1 MVERILLFQSKQICD
16 PRVNCTFM
24 RENVFNKHSETKK
37 SVWHLFLTTSLL
49 ISVWSLQFVQ
59 NISVAMYVMPLY
71 KEAIIEG
78 WDISN
83 YIWNDSKLTAV
94 SPITHIL
101 NVLILQKRLF
111 KATHKMYVEQDE
123 WFTRR

>member
-1 MVERILLFQSKQICD
+1 MCD
-16 PRVNCTFM
+16 PHVNCTFM

-59 NISVAMYVMPLY
+59 NISVAMYVMQLY

-111 KATHKMYVEQDE
+111 KATHKM
-123 WFTRR
+123 